1 MLITIASFLGMA
13 VAARQLSYTMST
25 FEILSFRS
33 LIGIIVLLPL
43 VLRRGGTVLHTH
55 QLMLHFWRNL
65 VHFGG
70 QFGWVLGVALLP
82 LAEVFALE
90 FTTPIWVA
98 LLAAVFLHERLSAH
112 RIIVVVLGFIGVIV
126 ILRPGVDVIQPAAFV
141 VLGAAMLFAGS
152 VVMVKILTRRDAPL
166 AVIFYMSV
174 MQLPMG
180 LIPAL
185 FDWTVP
191 AWSDMPLFI
200 IVGVTAVSAHYAMA
214 RALMVADASVIFP
227 IDFLRLP
234 AVAVL
239 GYLVYAERIDLWTF
253 IGAAIIFAANY
264 YSILRESRITRP
276 DSDSKRTA

>member
-1 MLITIASFLGMA
+1 
-13 VAARQLSYTMST
+13 
-25 FEILSFRS
+25 
-33 LIGIIVLLPL
+33 
-43 VLRRGGTVLHTH
+43 
-55 QLMLHFWRNL
+55 MLHFWRNL

-98 LLAAVFLHERLSAH
+98 LLAAVFLHERLSTH
-112 RIIVVVLGFIGVIV
+112 RIIVVVLGFSGVIV
-126 ILRPGVDVIQPAAFV
+126 ILRPGVDVFQPAAFV